1 MSIGRWCWVPIALL
15 VAMTSRAAQPFSVGV
30 LVDGGWIGA
39 PLTFAVA
46 KLRAGEP
53 QPLLQRVLEGRGN
66 AVVSRDRRR
75 VFVVSSR
82 PDQSRRLDLLDAADF
97 RVLRSVT
104 LQPPFDWFVG
114 ELMAELPT
122 EADVLMISR
131 CWWIDTRSG
140 ALIETPESLGI
151 RCPHGANT
159 DGLSASGRYLLLDEM
174 GANGALL
181 RTVLVDPAQPR
192 VHLRVLPPRAG
203 PILEDDAA
211 VAVDRGD
218 HIELH
223 PIQGNGAPQSLSL
236 PPQVPYLT
244 LLGAHRGGLY
254 GLGYAPATGRYA
266 IHRFDRASAQWSIVV
281 EAIEY
286 DMEFDAD
293 FHGRWALFSFPTS
306 EWCWVGC
313 GFSSSNRVL
322 LDTDTGAVVRT
333 EWDWGGLDSNGAAL
347 LGSGPTV
354 PVDLFSHR
362 AMPLLLVGLLLVGAW
377 AAIDGRAGLIGVR
390 PRGA

>member
-1 MSIGRWCWVPIALL
+1 MSIGRWSWVLLALI
-15 VAMTSRAAQPFSVGV
+15 VATASQAAAPFSVGV
-30 LVDGGWIGA
+30 LVDGGQIGV
-39 PLTFAVA
+39 PRTFAVA
-46 KLRAGEP
+46 KLRAGEA
-53 QPLLQRVLEGRGN
+53 QPLLQRALEGLGN

-82 PDQSRRLDLLDAADF
+82 PDHSRRLDVLDGGDF

-114 ELMAELPT
+114 ERMAELPT
-122 EADVLMISR
+122 HPDVLMVSR
-131 CWWIDTRSG
+131 CWWIDTHSG

-151 RCPHGANT
+151 RCPPGANT
-159 DGLSASGRYLLLDEM
+159 DGLSASGRYLLLNEM
-174 GANGALL
+174 GANGTLL

-192 VHLRVLPPRAG
+192 AHLRVLPPRAG
-203 PILEDDAA
+203 PILEDDSA

-223 PIQGNGAPQSLSL
+223 PIRGSGAPQSLPL

-266 IHRFDRASAQWSIVV
+266 VHRFDRASAQWSIVV
-281 EAIEY
+281 EPIEY
-286 DMEFDAD
+286 DMRLDAD
-293 FHGRWALFSFPTS
+293 FHGRWVLFSFPTS

-313 GFSSSNRVL
+313 GYSSSSRVL
-322 LDTDTGAVVRT
+322 LDTVTGAVVRT
-333 EWDWGGLDSNGAAL
+333 EWDWGGLDSSGAAL

-354 PVDLFSHR
+354 PVALFSSR
-362 AMPLLLVGLLLVGAW
+362 SAPILMIALLLVMAW

-390 PRGA
+390 PRGT